1 MQQLL
6 IIFDLCSRKTR
17 AGKSSRQHRCRK
29 VRFSNCF
36 LFTRNRKALAGCFR
50 DESVEG
56 KLNLGNKAA
65 FLNFSGRCLKLGY
78 RNKRAVYSGN
88 LQIS

>member
-29 VRFSNCF
+29 VQFSNCF
-36 LFTRNRKALAGCFR
+36 LFTRNRKAGQGVFVTKVWKVGLT
-50 DESVEG
+50 VET
-56 KLNLGNKAA
+56 KLRFLISQDAA
-65 FLNFSGRCLKLGY
+65 
-78 RNKRAVYSGN
+78 
-88 LQIS
+88 